1 MITSVAVSYNKKTMV
16 LGFKSQDKP
25 CLLYYQLSSSA
36 KKKRLQYTGDFSFQ
50 SWTGVAYSGGSDT
63 KHVASITNKNAQ
75 GQALLCFWNPERMK
89 TEAQVKF
96 TGREDRDFIEILFNP
111 NSDSPLVSVLGEKTL
126 RMFELKENIEEKSF
140 SIE

>member
-1 MITSVAVSYNKKTMV
+1 
-16 LGFKSQDKP
+16 
-25 CLLYYQLSSSA
+25 
-36 KKKRLQYTGDFSFQ
+36 
-50 SWTGVAYSGGSDT
+50 
-63 KHVASITNKNAQ
+63 
-75 GQALLCFWNPERMK
+75 MK